1 MTSLITNTSAMV
13 ALQTLRG
20 INNGLDSTN
29 TRVSTGLRINSA
41 QDGAAYW
48 SIATTTRSDNG
59 ALGAAK
65 DALALGKSSVDV
77 AKTGMDEALDA
88 LKQVK
93 NLLVTASS
101 PDADRSKIQ
110 QEIKIQLDR
119 IAGASNSA
127 STSGNNWLSVDSA
140 ATGYNAVKSVV
151 GSFSR
156 SSTGVTID
164 TIDIDTSGVK
174 LYDTN
179 AATTA
184 AVQTAATT
192 GAATYAT
199 AVTTYDTAVTTAGT
213 TYTTAVAAAQ
223 AVFDASPQAAAD
235 QTTLDT
241 AIATATTTR
250 NTALTTAKTTLTTAQ
265 TTLTTA
271 LDTAGSDDLGIMDQ
285 TRVAFGEDGSA
296 VVSTIAGIDISAL
309 TGSADDLQKISNYMS
324 IVDDALGDM
333 TDANT
338 TLGANAARIASQS
351 NFAQALIDANDRAI
365 GALVDADMEAE
376 STKLKALQTQQQL
389 AIQSLSIANSST
401 QNVLSL
407 FRS

>member
-119 IAGASNSA
+119 INGAANSA

-174 LYDTN
+174 LYDFNSTVRADVYADMVGVGSTMEAVESFLGGTFASDN
-179 AATTA
+179 TSQRSGSIVFDGAAATA
-184 AVQTAATT
+184 
-192 GAATYAT
+192 
-199 AVTTYDTAVTTAGT
+199 DT
-213 TYTTAVAAAQ
+213 VAE
-223 AVFDASPQAAAD
+223 VESLVDYFK
-235 QTTLDT
+235 T
-241 AIATATTTR
+241 AIGIVDPGF
-250 NTALTTAKTTLTTAQ
+250 NNDK
-265 TTLTTA
+265 
-271 LDTAGSDDLGIMDQ
+271 LGIMDKM
-285 TRVAFGEDGSA
+285 RVAYTMQNDG
-296 VVSTIAGIDISAL
+296 VGGVMTMSTIADMDISKL
-309 TGSADDLQKISNYMS
+309 TGSADDLMKISNYAS
-324 IVDDALGDM
+324 IVDEAIGDM

-338 TLGANAARIASQS
+338 TLGANAARIASQG

-389 AIQSLSIANSST
+389 AIQSLSIANNST

-407 FRS
+407 FRG

>member
-101 PDADRSKIQ
+101 PDADRAKIQ

-119 IAGASNSA
+119 ISGAANSA
-127 STSGNNWLSVDSA
+127 STSGNNWLSVDSS

-156 SSTGVTID
+156 SATGVSID
-164 TIDIDTSGVK
+164 TIDIDTTGVK
-174 LYDTN
+174 LYDSS
-179 AATTA
+179 AAQTTA
-184 AVQTAATT
+184 INGAIAGANTNLGTALN
-192 GAATYAT
+192 
-199 AVTTYDTAVTTAGT
+199 
-213 TYTTAVAAAQ
+213 TAVAALTTS
-223 AVFDASPQAAAD
+223 DDMAAFKAD
-235 QTTLDT
+235 LDT
-241 AIATATTTR
+241 AKTAFFTDLDNDATTPNANSLRGIMDKVRVAISFKVTDDGTGQLTGTAAATATTIKDL
-250 NTALTTAKTTLTTAQ
+250 NI
-265 TTLTTA
+265 
-271 LDTAGSDDLGIMDQ
+271 GS
-285 TRVAFGEDGSA
+285 
-296 VVSTIAGIDISAL
+296 L
-309 TGSADDLQKISNYMS
+309 TGSAADLITISNYAS
-324 IVDDALGDM
+324 IVDEAIGDM

-407 FRS
+407 FRG

>member
-1 MTSLITNTSAMV
+1 MTSLTTNTGAMV
-13 ALQTLRG
+13 ALQTLRN
-20 INNGLDSTN
+20 INQGLDATN
-29 TRVSTGLRINSA
+29 THVSTGLRINSA

-119 IAGASNSA
+119 IAGASSSA

-140 ATGYNAVKSVV
+140 ATGYNATKSVV

-156 SSTGVTID
+156 SATGVSID

-174 LYDTN
+174 LYDSN
-179 AATTA
+179 AAVTTYVTTEINSATATTA
-184 AVQTAATT
+184 AGILE
-192 GAATYAT
+192 GALG
-199 AVTTYDTAVTTAGT
+199 AGT
-213 TYTTAVAAAQ
+213 TYTQANGSNLSGSFVADAATTSAAIKAAVDAFTGTTAAG
-223 AVFDASPQAAAD
+223 
-235 QTTLDT
+235 
-241 AIATATTTR
+241 INATADANNNSNR
-250 NTALTTAKTTLTTAQ
+250 
-265 TTLTTA
+265 
-271 LDTAGSDDLGIMDQ
+271 GIMDKV
-285 TRVAFGEDGSA
+285 RAAFTAQADGTGG
-296 VVSTIAGIDISAL
+296 VVTVSTIKDMDISKL
-309 TGSADDLQKISNYMS
+309 TGSADDLMKISNYMS
-324 IVDDALGDM
+324 IVDEALGDM

>member
-20 INNGLDSTN
+20 INNGLDATN

-101 PDADRSKIQ
+101 PDADRAKIQ

-119 IAGASNSA
+119 INGAANSA

-140 ATGYNAVKSVV
+140 ATGYNATKSVV

-156 SSTGVTID
+156 SATGVSID

-174 LYDTN
+174 LYDSN
-179 AATTA
+179 AAVGTVVTA
-184 AVQTAATT
+184 E
-192 GAATYAT
+192 
-199 AVTTYDTAVTTAGT
+199 
-213 TYTTAVAAAQ
+213 
-223 AVFDASPQAAAD
+223 
-235 QTTLDT
+235 LNN
-241 AIATATTTR
+241 ATATVAAGVLDIALGAGAVYTQANGSNKSGSYVADGATTSAAIK
-250 NTALTTAKTTLTTAQ
+250 TAF
-265 TTLTTA
+265 
-271 LDTAGSDDLGIMDQ
+271 DTFVGTGTDGINDAAVADNNSKLGIMDKVRAAYS
-285 TRVAFGEDGSA
+285 TEADGTGG
-296 VVSTIAGIDISAL
+296 VVTVSTIKDIDISKL
-309 TGSADDLQKISNYMS
+309 TGSANDLMAISNYAS
-324 IVDDALGDM
+324 IVDEAIGDM